1 MATGTAGDF
10 ATHYASN
17 QIHYLSKKITFAS
30 EDVAVVVG
38 ELPPYASVVS
48 GGVHIVTAFNDSGT
62 DLLDVG
68 LASTYGVTENTDAFA
83 TDLDLSAVGFIAL
96 DELGAT
102 TNIMQTTPVLWRP
115 ILVRTTT
122 HRLVWLMWLS
132 ASWFTATLADQTN
145 PVDGG

>member
-102 TNIMQTTPVLWRP
+102 TNIMQTTPARV
-115 ILVRTTT
+115 VATYTGSNNNASAGVAYVVVGFVV
-122 HRLVWLMWLS
+122 HRD
-132 ASWFTATLADQTN
+132 A
-145 PVDGG
+145 GGPN